1 MNMAMPSKQRGL
13 SLSGF
18 LFGAV
23 ILIMVSIV
31 GLKLIPSYM
40 QNASIKNAFVAI
52 ANDPEMQKASVRDIQ
67 LAFSKRADIDNITA
81 IKMEDIG
88 ISKEGNSLELSASY
102 VVQIPLVANISLYLE
117 FEPSSAQ

>member
-1 MNMAMPSKQRGL
+1 MAMPSKQRGL